1 MNDDRSHG
9 PSRHRTPVAPDDP
22 RMRTYTEPEVTALL
36 RELDEYGHEFGIR
49 WGSATTHHS
58 TVDGRVLVDFGAA
71 PVATLVNLLDLLRT
85 TTRADQSWNS

>member
-1 MNDDRSHG
+1 MNAD
-9 PSRHRTPVAPDDP
+9 RTPIAPDDP

-36 RELDEYGHEFGIR
+36 RELHTIGREFGVQ

-58 TVDGRVLVDFGAA
+58 TVDGRLLINFGAA

-85 TTRADQSWNS
+85 TRGASRPWTS